1 MAAIL
6 HEVRDLARF
15 NHILGVMA
23 EVGLHNFIDRLKLR
37 GKQKFNWQFKKNH
50 PYSTPEK
57 LRVAFEKLGP
67 TFIKFG
73 QLLSVRPDLVP
84 KEYVDEFSKLQDS
97 VHEESWEDI
106 KQQVESELGGP
117 VHKFFKHFS
126 QKPLSAAS
134 IAQVHMAVL
143 KSGEIVAV
151 KVQRPNI
158 QDIIDKDVHILT
170 YLAKLVERYVEDSH
184 KYNPQEVVDEFSKW
198 IKRELDFF
206 IEARNAEKFY
216 QNFKG
221 VKDVKIPKI
230 YWDYSTKKILT
241 MEYIEGKKL
250 KELKLNTDAKQKI
263 LKTIAEASMK
273 QIIEDGFFHADP
285 HPGNIIIMSGNRVA
299 FIDYGVVG
307 NIDDQLKEQ
316 MAVLLMALLDKNVDD
331 IVNVILDMNISD
343 EEVNVKKFRQ
353 DLRENLNIY
362 YIKNTN
368 RYAIQDLANVAK
380 LSTDHKIRLPIDFV
394 LLTKAVLTLD
404 GLAMQLDPSYS
415 VVDKLSPYM
424 KDYADKRKSLG
435 FLKDRLEQRGKEF
448 VRFADKLPAQLTHLF
463 RRLEKGKITLE
474 VAPKEIKEL
483 SELTRE
489 VEGAAEKMALALMIG
504 AIAIAAAL
512 FGKYETL
519 PFILGW
525 PLSRFIFLIASFF
538 AFWMIISILRG
549 KG

>member
-1 MAAIL
+1 MASIL
-6 HEVRDLARF
+6 HEVRDVARF
-15 NHILGVMA
+15 NHILRVMA
-23 EVGLHNFIDRLKLR
+23 EVGLHNFLDRLKLR
-37 GKQKFNWQFKKNH
+37 GKQRFNWQFKKDH

-84 KEYVDEFSKLQDS
+84 KEYVDEFSKLQDA
-97 VHEESWEDI
+97 VHEEQWEDI
-106 KQQVESELGGP
+106 KQQVESELQAP
-117 VHKFFKHFS
+117 IHKVFKHFN
-126 QKPLSAAS
+126 QKPISAAS
-134 IAQVHMAVL
+134 IAQVHLAEL
-143 KSGEIVAV
+143 KTGELVAV

-170 YLAKLVERYVEDSH
+170 YLAKLIERYVEDSH
-184 KYNPQEVVDEFSKW
+184 KYNPQELVSEFSKW
-198 IKRELDFF
+198 IGRELDFF

-221 VKDVKIPKI
+221 VKDVKVPKI
-230 YWDYSTKKILT
+230 YWDYSTKKVLT
-241 MEYIEGKKL
+241 MEYIAGKKL
-250 KELKLNTDAKQKI
+250 KELKLNKDTKEKI
-263 LKTIAEASMK
+263 LQTIAEASLK
-273 QIIEDGFFHADP
+273 QIVEDGFFHADP

-299 FIDYGVVG
+299 FIDYGIVG

-331 IVNVILDMNISD
+331 VVNVILDMNISD

-362 YIKNTN
+362 YVKQTN
-368 RYAIQDLANVAK
+368 RYAVQDLANVAK

-415 VVDKLSPYM
+415 IVDKLSPYM

-448 VRFADKLPAQLTHLF
+448 IRFADKLPAQLTHVF

-489 VEGAAEKMALALMIG
+489 VEGAAEKVALAMMIG
-504 AIAIAAAL
+504 AIAVAAAL
-512 FGKYETL
+512 FAQVEEL
-519 PFILGW
+519 PFVFGW
-525 PLSRFIFLIASFF
+525 PLSKIIFLLAALF
-538 AFWMIISILRG
+538 AFWMIISILQNRS
-549 KG
+549 